1 MSTPEDQA
9 TGPGPAPGTGP
20 GTGSAARTGARAR
33 DAGAG
38 PSPGAEQ
45 RLVLGVDAGGTAVR
59 AVLTDLTGRRLGE
72 ARGGGG
78 NPQAQG
84 GPAAA
89 ERIGEAIGAALGD
102 HDPDRLAA
110 CVIGL
115 AGYRRF
121 ATDAAAVAFTEQC
134 RTAAG
139 PAVPGH
145 LRLSL
150 RPDAEVAFAAGTA
163 APDGVVLIA
172 GTGAVACR
180 LQRRRVSS
188 VRGGQ
193 GWLLGDEGS
202 GFWLGREAARH
213 ALDTLGSPSGAPD
226 ALTTAVLAVLGV
238 PARPR
243 AGAVAGLLGAVYD
256 APATAPAAL
265 APLVS
270 AAAAAGD
277 EAAARIAARA
287 AAHLGALLESA
298 LPAGAPPEPIVLAGA
313 VAASPGPVRDALT
326 AVLAGLPG
334 RVVVAGDTTMAAAWL
349 AARTVV
355 PGTPHEAFLP

>member
-1 MSTPEDQA
+1 MTTPEDLA
-9 TGPGPAPGTGP
+9 TAPGTGP
-20 GTGSAARTGARAR
+20 AARTGATAP
-33 DAGAG
+33 DAGAR
-38 PSPGAEQ
+38 PAPGADR

-59 AVLTDLTGRRLGE
+59 AVLADLTGRRLGE
-72 ARGGGG
+72 ARTGGG

-84 GPAAA
+84 GPEAAA
-89 ERIGEAIGAALGD
+89 RIGEAIRAALGD
-102 HDPDRLAA
+102 HDPGGLAA

-121 ATDAAAVAFTEQC
+121 ATDAAAVAFTEEC
-134 RTAAG
+134 RAAAG
-139 PAVPGH
+139 PAVPGR
-145 LRLSL
+145 LRLAL

-180 LQRRRVSS
+180 LQRRRVSTL
-188 VRGGQ
+188 RGGQ

-213 ALDTLGSPSGAPD
+213 TLDTLGSPSGAPD
-226 ALTTAVLAVLGV
+226 ALATAVLAALGV

-243 AGAVAGLLGAVYD
+243 AGAVAGLLRAVYD

-265 APLVS
+265 APLVG

-277 EAAARIAARA
+277 E
-287 AAHLGALLESA
+287 
-298 LPAGAPPEPIVLAGA
+298 
-313 VAASPGPVRDALT
+313 
-326 AVLAGLPG
+326 
-334 RVVVAGDTTMAAAWL
+334 
-349 AARTVV
+349 
-355 PGTPHEAFLP
+355 

>member
-1 MSTPEDQA
+1 MTTPEDLA
-9 TGPGPAPGTGP
+9 TAPGTGP
-20 GTGSAARTGARAR
+20 AARTGATAP
-33 DAGAG
+33 DAGAR
-38 PSPGAEQ
+38 PAPGADP

-59 AVLTDLTGRRLGE
+59 AVLADLTGRRLGE
-72 ARGGGG
+72 ARTGGG

-84 GPAAA
+84 GPEAAA
-89 ERIGEAIGAALGD
+89 RIGEAIRAALGD
-102 HDPDRLAA
+102 HDPGGLAA

-121 ATDAAAVAFTEQC
+121 ATDAAAVAFTEEC
-134 RTAAG
+134 RAAAG
-139 PAVPGH
+139 PAVPGR
-145 LRLSL
+145 LRLAL

-180 LQRRRVSS
+180 LQRRRVSTL
-188 VRGGQ
+188 RGGQ

-213 ALDTLGSPSGAPD
+213 TLDTLGSPSGAPD
-226 ALTTAVLAVLGV
+226 ALATAVLAALGV

-243 AGAVAGLLGAVYD
+243 AGAVAGLLRAVYD
-256 APATAPAAL
+256 APATAPATL
-265 APLVS
+265 APLVG

-277 EAAARIAARA
+277 EAAARIAGRA
-287 AAHLGALLESA
+287 AAHLAALVEA
-298 LPAGAPPEPIVLAGA
+298 TLPAGAPPEPIVLAGA

-326 AVLAGLPG
+326 AALAGLPG
-334 RVVVAGDTTMAAAWL
+334 RVVVAGDSTMAAAWL
-349 AARTVV
+349 AARTLV

>member
-1 MSTPEDQA
+1 
-9 TGPGPAPGTGP
+9 
-20 GTGSAARTGARAR
+20 
-33 DAGAG
+33 
-38 PSPGAEQ
+38 PGADR

-59 AVLTDLTGRRLGE
+59 AVLADLTGRRLGE
-72 ARGGGG
+72 ARTGGG

-84 GPAAA
+84 GPEAAA
-89 ERIGEAIGAALGD
+89 RIGEAIRAALGD
-102 HDPDRLAA
+102 HDPGGLAA

-121 ATDAAAVAFTEQC
+121 ATDAAAVAFTEEC
-134 RTAAG
+134 RAAAG
-139 PAVPGH
+139 PAVPGR
-145 LRLSL
+145 LRLAL

-180 LQRRRVSS
+180 LQRRRVSTL
-188 VRGGQ
+188 RGGQ

-213 ALDTLGSPSGAPD
+213 TLDTLGSPSGAPD
-226 ALTTAVLAVLGV
+226 ALATAVLAALGV

-243 AGAVAGLLGAVYD
+243 AGAVAGLLRAVYD

-265 APLVS
+265 APLVG

-277 EAAARIAARA
+277 EAAARIAGRA
-287 AAHLGALLESA
+287 AAHLAALVEA
-298 LPAGAPPEPIVLAGA
+298 TLPAGAPPEPIVLAGA

-326 AVLAGLPG
+326 AALAGLPG
-334 RVVVAGDTTMAAAWL
+334 RVVVAGDSTMAAAWL
-349 AARTVV
+349 AARTLV